1 MLTGKGNGYSAFS
14 SKVDARWRAVVDD
27 WIAVQADN
35 EASSWE
41 SAITRFY
48 PEHSAIWSDPA
59 EQVRAL
65 TTEWNFLDALEFIP
79 WRALIAGAQRRV
91 LDLGA
96 GTGWLSAYLSRF
108 GDVEQ
113 IDALDSS
120 RVNLEV
126 MLPGVV
132 ALMGGT
138 AAKIR
143 PVRALFTPL
152 LVADGSYDLIVASSA
167 LHHAPRLDDVLR
179 ECHRALKPSGTMI
192 LLNETPLGTG
202 RYLYKM
208 VRTGIDLT
216 TRSIRGKYEALSP
229 AISVSGILYDPYLG
243 DTVYSFSQWRSAF
256 DQTGWSHTI
265 VRTGLSSYKRPMP
278 RPARLTHFVLRKAL
292 PSSAG
297 S

>member
-1 MLTGKGNGYSAFS
+1 MEA
-14 SKVDARWRAVVDD
+14 AVDD
-27 WIAVQADN
+27 WIAVQADR

-41 SAITRFY
+41 SAIARFY
-48 PEHSAIWSDPA
+48 PEHAAIWSEPA

-65 TTEWNFLDALEFIP
+65 TTDWNFLDALEFIP
-79 WRALIAGAQRRV
+79 WRPLIAGKQRRV

-108 GDVEQ
+108 DEVEQ

-132 ALMGGT
+132 ALMGG
-138 AAKIR
+138 AQAKIR

-152 LVADGSYDLIVASSA
+152 LVEDGWYDLIVASSA

-179 ECHRALKPSGTMI
+179 ECHRVLKPSGTMV
-192 LLNETPLGTG
+192 LLNETPLGTA

-208 VRTGIDLT
+208 VRTGIDLAA
-216 TRSIRGKYEALSP
+216 RSLKGGYEALSP
-229 AISVSGILYDPYLG
+229 SISVSGILYDPYLG
-243 DTVYSFSQWRSAF
+243 DTVYSFSQWKSAF
-256 DQTGWSHTI
+256 EQGGWSHI
-265 VRTGLSSYKRPMP
+265 IIRTGLSSYKRPMK
-278 RPARLTHFVLRKAL
+278 RPARLTHFVLRKAA
-292 PSSAG
+292 SSAAG

>member
-1 MLTGKGNGYSAFS
+1 MEA
-14 SKVDARWRAVVDD
+14 AVDD
-27 WIAVQADN
+27 WIAVQADS

-41 SAITRFY
+41 SAIARFY
-48 PEHSAIWSDPA
+48 PEYAAIWSDPA

-79 WRALIAGAQRRV
+79 WRPLIAGKRCRV

-108 GDVEQ
+108 DEVEQ

-132 ALMGGT
+132 ALMGGV

-152 LVADGSYDLIVASSA
+152 LVQDGSYDLIVASSA

-179 ECHRALKPSGTMI
+179 ECRRVLKPSGTMV
-192 LLNETPLGTG
+192 LLNETPLGTP

-208 VRTGIDLT
+208 VRTGIDLAA
-216 TRSIRGKYEALSP
+216 RSLKGAYEALSP
-229 AISVSGILYDPYLG
+229 SISISGILYDPYLG

-256 DQTGWSHTI
+256 EQAGWSHI
-265 VRTGLSSYKRPMP
+265 IIRTGLSSYKRRMK
-278 RPARLTHFVLRKAL
+278 RPARLTHFVLRKTAA
-292 PSSAG
+292 SA
-297 S
+297 